1 MNELENYVSEQLK
14 TLVSNYDVIEL
25 EAAVT
30 SSSVSVEFFATVEGK
45 RMQCFQMIDN
55 GMFTEKDFNAVSKAI
70 ANYIRRQ
77 PTFNKDGINR
87 YAVVLK

>member
-14 TLVSNYDVIEL
+14 TLVSNCDVIEL

-77 PTFNKDGINR
+77 PDFNKDGINR

>member
-77 PTFNKDGINR
+77 PAFNKDGINR

>member
-77 PTFNKDGINR
+77 PDFNKDGINR

>member
-1 MNELENYVSEQLK
+1 
-14 TLVSNYDVIEL
+14 
-25 EAAVT
+25 
-30 SSSVSVEFFATVEGK
+30 
-45 RMQCFQMIDN
+45 MIDN

-77 PTFNKDGINR
+77 PAFNKDGINR